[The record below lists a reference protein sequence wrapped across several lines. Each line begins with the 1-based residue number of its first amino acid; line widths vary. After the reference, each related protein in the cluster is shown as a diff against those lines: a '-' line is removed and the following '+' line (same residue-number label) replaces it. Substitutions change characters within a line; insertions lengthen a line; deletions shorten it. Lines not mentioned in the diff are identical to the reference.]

1 MHYWRV
7 YDVVCE
13 VCILLLNN
21 FCPSDGNSQVQ
32 FLRKVMCLCKGATGF
47 LCNIFFVCLRL
58 YVVLLEI

>member
-13 VCILLLNN
+13 VCMLPLNN
-21 FCPSDGNSQVQ
+21 FCPSDGNSQGQ
-32 FLRKVMCLCKGATGF
+32 FLRKVMCLCKEATGF
-47 LCNIFFVCLRL
+47 FWNFFLCLRF